1 MPEAYD
7 AAVHGTHARARASR
21 KILLLFSGPHRRPDG
36 LAAFLTKL
44 GFTAVMV
51 DADPEHGGGMKTD
64 EEDILNDNVFEKLLK
79 RIKAAEFIAIM
90 AAPPCS
96 TLRF

>member
-51 DADPEHGGGMKTD
+51 DADPEHGGGD
-64 EEDILNDNVFEKLLK
+64 EDG
-79 RIKAAEFIAIM
+79 
-90 AAPPCS
+90 
-96 TLRF
+96 